1 MKSKKICNKIGS
13 FLREAVYELKKV
25 IWPNKNELKNSTV
38 TVISAIIIISVF
50 IGLVDLIFTNIL
62 TLFMQ

>member
-1 MKSKKICNKIGS
+1 MKSKKIFNKIGS

-25 IWPNKNELKNSTV
+25 IWPNKNELKNSTM
-38 TVISAIIIISVF
+38 TVISAIMIISVF

>member
-1 MKSKKICNKIGS
+1 MKSKKIFNKIGS

>member
-1 MKSKKICNKIGS
+1 MKSKKIFNKIGS

-25 IWPNKNELKNSTV
+25 IWPNKNELKNSTM

>member
-1 MKSKKICNKIGS
+1 MKSKKIFNKIGS

-25 IWPNKNELKNSTV
+25 IWPNKNELKNSTM
-38 TVISAIIIISVF
+38 TVISTIIIISVF

>member
-1 MKSKKICNKIGS
+1 MKSKKIFNKIGS
-13 FLREAVYELKKV
+13 FLREAIYELKKV

>member
-1 MKSKKICNKIGS
+1 MKSKKIFNKIGS
-13 FLREAVYELKKV
+13 FLREAVHELKKV
-25 IWPNKNELKNSTV
+25 IWPNKNELKNSTM